1 MFFRSTMSTSVLGA
15 PLWSNKVMHVH
26 GITTLV
32 WLIWKKKH
40 HHGRWGNHLWWWGE
54 RSALPRRLTDVTIC
68 YTLDL
73 WNQELDQ
80 TAWLHVF
87 LILGDRFATETQ
99 AHADKKK
106 KNCHNK
112 MQSHKIWCCFFLF
125 FRSAGYKH
133 VLQNIHF
140 LTIHRHM
147 SENSFLKQSEM
158 TAHFS
163 QVSFPKKKKNCPC
176 KHPGHAS
183 VSEQQRKYTA
193 TKNHPFNLGW
203 EREKKNKLQETTS
216 NLMIHSCNISISS

>member
-1 MFFRSTMSTSVLGA
+1 MREPPLMVRWAQRSPSEVDWCHYLLHSG
-15 PLWSNKVMHVH
+15 PLKSRARSNGLIACVSDFGRPFCDWNPSSCWQNKIKNV
-26 GITTLV
+26 TT
-32 WLIWKKKH
+32 KCSPT
-40 HHGRWGNHLWWWGE
+40 
-54 RSALPRRLTDVTIC
+54 RSGV
-68 YTLDL
+68 
-73 WNQELDQ
+73 
-80 TAWLHVF
+80 VF
-87 LILGDRFATETQ
+87 L
-99 AHADKKK
+99 
-106 KNCHNK
+106 
-112 MQSHKIWCCFFLF
+112 FLF
-125 FRSAGYKH
+125 FRSARYKH

-140 LTIHRHM
+140 LTIHCHM

-163 QVSFPKKKKNCPC
+163 QVSFPKKQNCPC